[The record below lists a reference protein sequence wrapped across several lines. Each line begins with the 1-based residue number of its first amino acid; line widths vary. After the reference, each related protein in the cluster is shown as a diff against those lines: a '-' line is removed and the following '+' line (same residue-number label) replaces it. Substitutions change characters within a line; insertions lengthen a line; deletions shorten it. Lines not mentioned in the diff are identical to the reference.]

1 MIHMA
6 MRKVIRNG
14 RSKVVGLPQYVVNAM
29 GIKPGDH
36 FAVLFDDE
44 RKTIT
49 LQPYILGGQ
58 GPGVSLDGVRVD
70 TVLMP

>member
-14 RSKVVGLPQYVVNAM
+14 RSKVVGIPQYVVTQM
-29 GIKPGDH
+29 GIQPGDH
-36 FAVLFDDE
+36 VAVLFDDE

-49 LQPYILGGQ
+49 LQPYTLGGV
-58 GPGVSLDGVRVD
+58 GPGVNLDGVRID

>member
-6 MRKVIRNG
+6 MRKIMRNG
-14 RSKVVGLPQYVVNAM
+14 RSKVIGLPHYVVERM
-29 GIKPGDH
+29 GIKPGDN
-36 FAVLFDDE
+36 FVILFDDE

-49 LQPYILGGQ
+49 AQPFTLGGV